1 MTRPA
6 EHAET
11 DDDRVEKQGDGEHG
25 DEAQPPLTLLQMLF
39 SGVAALLGVQSS
51 ANRKRDF
58 TRGKASHFI
67 VLGIVFTVL
76 FVLGMTAFVRLVL
89 STAG

>member
-1 MTRPA
+1 
-6 EHAET
+6 
-11 DDDRVEKQGDGEHG
+11 
-25 DEAQPPLTLLQMLF
+25 MLF